1 MHLFDAHMAQL
12 KASTEANRCGATDT
26 LPHLQALRVVANDLE
41 PAFGDLGEDTRFA
54 KHASDLRAVLDSTLA
69 APPLNCT
76 GVGAAMGKI
85 GEACKACHQDF
96 RSRSEEHTS
105 ELQSLMRTSYAVF
118 CLKKKKKQNK
128 KRHYYYILKII
139 NSD

>member
-1 MHLFDAHMAQL
+1 MLFCFLFRQKTAYEMRISDWSSDVCSSDLMHLFDAHMAQL

-69 APPLNCT
+69 AP
-76 GVGAAMGKI
+76 
-85 GEACKACHQDF
+85 
-96 RSRSEEHTS
+96 
-105 ELQSLMRTSYAVF
+105 
-118 CLKKKKKQNK
+118 
-128 KRHYYYILKII
+128 
-139 NSD
+139 